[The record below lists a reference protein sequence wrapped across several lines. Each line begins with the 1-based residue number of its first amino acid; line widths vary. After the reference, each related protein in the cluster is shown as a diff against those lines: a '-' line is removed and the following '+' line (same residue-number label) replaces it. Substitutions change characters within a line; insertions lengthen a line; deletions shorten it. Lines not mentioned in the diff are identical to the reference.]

1 MTKQQAMTILQGL
14 TAEQRALL
22 AYLLPM
28 IEAARPRTDKGTRG
42 KPPERRCS
50 N

>member
-1 MTKQQAMTILQGL
+1 MTKQQAMGILLKL

-22 AYLLPM
+22 ASLLPM
-28 IEAARPRTDKGTRG
+28 IEAARPRAQTRG